1 MFKELNPLLHSELRL
16 AVMSILIGVES
27 ADFVF
32 IRQQTGATAGLPRE
46 DALHGLPH
54 HGHRARCL
62 RRIRRGIAD
71 LHKKITTKRPRRSAV
86 FIAVHPSPLWRGLF
100 AVTAAKA
107 LRKGIRIRIYIV
119 QKNVTRNGTLKSST
133 QPWKTDTT
141 A

>member
-1 MFKELNPLLHSELRL
+1 M
-16 AVMSILIGVES
+16 
-27 ADFVF
+27 
-32 IRQQTGATAGLPRE
+32 
-46 DALHGLPH
+46 
-54 HGHRARCL
+54 
-62 RRIRRGIAD
+62 
-71 LHKKITTKRPRRSAV
+71 

-107 LRKGIRIRIYIV
+107 LRKGIRIYIV